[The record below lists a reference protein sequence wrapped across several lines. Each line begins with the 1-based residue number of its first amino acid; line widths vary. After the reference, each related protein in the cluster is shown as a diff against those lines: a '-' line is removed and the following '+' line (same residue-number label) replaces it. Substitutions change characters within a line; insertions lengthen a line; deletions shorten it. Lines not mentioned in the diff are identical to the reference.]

1 MSTSG
6 SITSFL
12 RTSQSPT
19 LAGIHPGSELDS
31 VQTPNNSKPFLDK
44 RTEATGVASAE
55 ISFGSFRLFPTHF
68 LLLEGD
74 RRVGLGSRA
83 LQILIV
89 LVERPGVLISKQEL
103 MARIWPNIFVGE
115 ANLSVHISALRR
127 TLRDGQGENRF
138 IINIPGR
145 GYSFVASVDAGGGL
159 QADGDDNGAAVY
171 DRRREAAH
179 RIRSAVRTYRNQG

>member
-6 SITSFL
+6 SITSL
-12 RTSQSPT
+12 RRLSQSPT
-19 LAGIHPGSELDS
+19 LAQFHPGSELDA
-31 VQTPNNSKPFLDK
+31 VQSPNSGKPFLGK
-44 RTEATGVASAE
+44 RTEATGAAPAE
-55 ISFGSFRLFPTHF
+55 ISFGSFRLFPTQF

-74 RRVGLGSRA
+74 KRVGLGSRA

-89 LVERPGVLISKQEL
+89 LLERPRVLISKQEL
-103 MARIWPNIFVGE
+103 MARIWPNIFVGQ

-145 GYSFVASVDAGGGL
+145 GYSFVASIAGVGRL
-159 QADGDDNGAAVY
+159 QPDGDDNRATVY

-179 RIRSAVRTYRNQG
+179 R